1 MHRKKSVRNHVS
13 FRPTSR
19 FTARN
24 VLPNAPLSL
33 LSHSLCTH
41 PGTPNTRSVRS
52 HPGTPD
58 TDVTVPLPAKYVA
71 EQATIIRQQ
80 ISSPQDACPPGI
92 IANDILLEEIFR
104 LQHRLIHLR
113 GNLGK
118 EHMIRRRVTNLCR
131 KNLSSSLTSNQ
142 VTTSSSV
149 QDALEEMDRMR
160 LDIHNLK
167 VELSRH
173 LNF

>member
-1 MHRKKSVRNHVS
+1 
-13 FRPTSR
+13 
-19 FTARN
+19 
-24 VLPNAPLSL
+24 
-33 LSHSLCTH
+33 
-41 PGTPNTRSVRS
+41 VRS

-80 ISSPQDACPPGI
+80 ISSPQDGCPPGVV
-92 IANDILLEEIFR
+92 ANDVLLEEIFR

-118 EHMIRRRVTNLCR
+118 EHITRRRVTKLRR
-131 KNLSSSLTSNQ
+131 KKLSSSPTSNQ
-142 VTTSSSV
+142 VTSSAV
-149 QDALEEMDRMR
+149 QDALEEMDRKR

-167 VELSRH
+167 VELSRY
-173 LNF
+173 LKY

>member
-1 MHRKKSVRNHVS
+1 MS

-24 VLPNAPLSL
+24 VFPNAPLLS
-33 LSHSLCTH
+33 LSHSLRTH
-41 PGTPNTRSVRS
+41 PGTPTTRSVRS

-80 ISSPQDACPPGI
+80 VSSPQDGCPPGV
-92 IANDILLEEIFR
+92 IANDILLEEIFN

-118 EHMIRRRVTNLCR
+118 EHIIRRRVTNLRR
-131 KNLSSSLTSNQ
+131 KNLSSSLTSSQ
-142 VTTSSSV
+142 VTSSSV
-149 QDALEEMDRMR
+149 QEALEEMDRMR

-173 LNF
+173 LHY

>member
-1 MHRKKSVRNHVS
+1 MHRKKPVRKVS

-24 VLPNAPLSL
+24 VFHNSPLSS
-33 LSHSLCTH
+33 LSHSLRTH
-41 PGTPNTRSVRS
+41 PGTPSTRSVRS

-58 TDVTVPLPAKYVA
+58 TDATVPLPANYVA
-71 EQATIIRQQ
+71 EQATIIREQL
-80 ISSPQDACPPGI
+80 SSPQDGCPPGV

-104 LQHRLIHLR
+104 LQHQLIHLR

-118 EHMIRRRVTNLCR
+118 EYIIRRRITNLCR
-131 KNLSSSLTSNQ
+131 NNLSSPLTSNQ
-142 VTTSSSV
+142 VISSSV

-173 LNF
+173 LND

>member
-1 MHRKKSVRNHVS
+1 MHRKTPVRNVS
-13 FRPTSR
+13 LRPKSR

-24 VLPNAPLSL
+24 VLSNAPLSL
-33 LSHSLCTH
+33 LSHSLHTH

-80 ISSPQDACPPGI
+80 QITSPQDRCPPGV

-104 LQHRLIHLR
+104 LQHCLIHLR

-118 EHMIRRRVTNLCR
+118 EHIIRRRVTNLCR
-131 KNLSSSLTSNQ
+131 KICLP
-142 VTTSSSV
+142 V
-149 QDALEEMDRMR
+149 
-160 LDIHNLK
+160 
-167 VELSRH
+167 
-173 LNF
+173 